1 MVVFTLPVSKKVSY
15 VIKAIRKNA
24 IGELKKIL
32 SEKYSLLDLRV
43 FGSKARGEDTPE
55 SDIDIMIELSE
66 LNPRIE
72 ADIDKAIFN
81 INLQYDCFISAVLFT
96 KKELEEGP
104 LDQSPLYRIIEREG
118 IPF

>member
-1 MVVFTLPVSKKVSY
+1 MPLKQSE
-15 VIKAIRKNA
+15 KNA
-24 IGELKKIL
+24 IVELKKIL
-32 SEKYSLLDLRV
+32 SEKYSLLDFRM
-43 FGSKARGEDTPE
+43 FGSKARKEDTPE

-72 ADIDKAIFN
+72 AGIDKAIFN
-81 INLQYDCFISAVLFT
+81 INLQYDCFISVVLFS

-118 IPF
+118 VSL

>member
-1 MVVFTLPVSKKVSY
+1 MPLKQSE
-15 VIKAIRKNA
+15 KNA

-32 SEKYSLLDLRV
+32 SKKYSLLDFRV
-43 FGSKARGEDTPE
+43 FGSKARDEDTPE

-66 LNPRIE
+66 LNPCIE

-81 INLQYDCFISAVLFT
+81 INLRYDCFISAVLFS

-118 IPF
+118 VDI